1 MIIVKFLLQII
12 DILIKL
18 WVKKID
24 NTFFLKLL
32 KFDLNI

>member
-18 WVKKID
+18 WIQKID
-24 NTFFLKLL
+24 NTFFLKCL